1 GSGSNGSGSN
11 GSDSN
16 GSGSNGSDSNGSES
30 NGSGSNGSGS
40 NGSGS
45 NGSGSNGSGSNGSGS
60 NGSGSSSQG
69 STSTGGAGATV
80 TGSTGSDSA
89 TGQGTAAETAGAGAD
104 AAQATDRKLKHNAY
118 FYDKDGKRA
127 NLLVAKKGS
136 TISTFGEATNIGG
149 REFYLTDNGL
159 YVAANNFK
167 EQKRTLK
174 HNAFVYNQNGKRVGT
189 KLLKKNSK
197 VGTYGDPVSIH
208 GKSYYIVGTNRYVK
222 AANFKAARK
231 EANNVIADGV
241 TSNAVLEH
249 DAYIYNG
256 DGKRINQVV
265 LKAGSKITAGDTKTI
280 DGRQFVE
287 IANGQ
292 YVASDN
298 VTGTARK
305 LTTKAAI
312 YNKYGN
318 KTSKPAMK
326 KGETVQTYGD
336 IVVIKGKAYYAIGND
351 EFIKQTA
358 FE

>member
-1 GSGSNGSGSN
+1 M
-11 GSDSN
+11 
-16 GSGSNGSDSNGSES
+16 
-30 NGSGSNGSGS
+30 
-40 NGSGS
+40 
-45 NGSGSNGSGSNGSGS
+45 
-60 NGSGSSSQG
+60 
-69 STSTGGAGATV
+69 
-80 TGSTGSDSA
+80 
-89 TGQGTAAETAGAGAD
+89 
-104 AAQATDRKLKHNAY
+104 
-118 FYDKDGKRA
+118 
-127 NLLVAKKGS
+127 
-136 TISTFGEATNIGG
+136 
-149 REFYLTDNGL
+149 
-159 YVAANNFK
+159 
-167 EQKRTLK
+167 K

-222 AANFKAARK
+222 AANFKTARK

-249 DAYIYNG
+249 DAYVYNG